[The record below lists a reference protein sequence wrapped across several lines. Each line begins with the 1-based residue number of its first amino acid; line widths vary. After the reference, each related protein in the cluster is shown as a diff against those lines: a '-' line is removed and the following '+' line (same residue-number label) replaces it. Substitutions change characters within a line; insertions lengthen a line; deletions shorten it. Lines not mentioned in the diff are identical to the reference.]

1 MKVTTADFLF
11 EIGCEE
17 IPARMLPG
25 ATKELKAI
33 LEKYLTA
40 YNLLEDAPVETFA
53 APRRLAATCSR
64 VRVKQADEIKDEIG
78 PPKSVS
84 FDAAGK
90 PTRAAESF
98 AEKVGIAVDKLTLV
112 STARGEYLTAKRVIH
127 GKSAQEILEEFLPRA
142 VKEIPWPKTMYWTGA
157 SGLHFIR
164 PIRWVV
170 ALLGGKT
177 LRLTLGDAKADRF
190 SSGHRFLG
198 KAKVPVSGVKD
209 YSEKL
214 RASYVLVRAEDRR
227 KKIETELR
235 QLAGSKGLR
244 VHEDRHL
251 MDMVTYLNE
260 FPSAIMGGF
269 DATFLDLPDEILVTV
284 MRDHQ
289 KYFALERKDGSLAP
303 NFLAVI
309 NLDKDRAGHIRAGHE
324 RVLRA
329 RFADARFFWETDQK
343 CRLADYLPKLATVTF
358 QAKLG
363 SYGDKV
369 ERVRALARWIAE
381 QWFASSIPQASVA
394 SADRAAELAKCDL
407 VTDMVREFTELQG
420 IVGGLYAKSQGEPED
435 VALAGY
441 DHYKPLALDDSIPRN
456 ITGQAVALA
465 DKLDSL
471 VGCFAVGLI
480 PSGSS
485 DPFALRRAAMGIVKI
500 LIETKLPVSLSL
512 AISRAVRSLATL
524 PPKIIAQVEVEKQ
537 VMDFIL
543 ERARFVLKERGS
555 VAEEEVSAA
564 LGGGADDLVDAVRR
578 AEAVKA
584 IRRTRNFEPL
594 AVSFKRIR
602 KMLEKAGPEANWKL
616 TAIRS
621 DLFTEEA
628 ERQLHSKAAS
638 VARQSEQRKREGRY
652 RDALH
657 DIAELRPAVDKFF
670 DEVMVMAEEEQI
682 RKNRLTLLSELLAQF
697 STIAD
702 FSEIVAGDKT

>member
-1 MKVTTADFLF
+1 VKSATADFLF

-17 IPARMLPG
+17 IPAGMLPG
-25 ATKELKAI
+25 AAGELKAI

-40 YNLLEDAPVETFA
+40 YNLLEGAVVETFA
-53 APRRLAATCSR
+53 APRRLAATCAAIR
-64 VRVKQADEIKDEIG
+64 LKQADEIKDEMG

-98 AEKVGIAVDKLTLV
+98 AQKVGITVDKLTLV
-112 STARGEYLTAKRVIH
+112 STAKGEYLTAKRVIQ
-127 GKSAQEILEEFLPRA
+127 GKSAKEILEEFLPRA

-157 SGLHFIR
+157 SGLHCIR

-177 LRLTLGDAKADRF
+177 LRLTLGDANADRF
-190 SSGHRFLG
+190 SKGHRFLG
-198 KAKVPVSGVKD
+198 KAHIPLTGAKEYAD
-209 YSEKL
+209 KL
-214 RASYVLVRAEDRR
+214 KTNYVLVGAEDRR
-227 KKIETELR
+227 KKIEAELH
-235 QLAGSKGLR
+235 QLASSKGLR
-244 VHEDRHL
+244 VHEDKHL

-260 FPSAIMGGF
+260 YPSAILGGF
-269 DATFLDLPDEILVTV
+269 DANFLDLPDEILITV

-309 NLDKDRAGHIRAGHE
+309 NLDKDRAGLIRAGHE

-363 SYGDKV
+363 SYTDKV
-369 ERVRALARWIAE
+369 ERVRAMARWIAE
-381 QWFASSIPQASVA
+381 QWFASSIPLASVG

-435 VALAGY
+435 VAWAVY

-500 LIETKLPVSLSL
+500 LIETKLPLSLSL
-512 AISRAVRSLATL
+512 AVSRAVRGLTTL
-524 PPKIIAQVEVEKQ
+524 PPKINIQVQVEKQ

-543 ERARFVLKERGS
+543 ERARFVLKERGT
-555 VAEEEVSAA
+555 VAYDEVNAA
-564 LGGGADDLVDAVRR
+564 LAAGADDLVDAVRR

-584 IRRTRNFEPL
+584 IRKTKNFEPL

-602 KMLEKAGPEANWKL
+602 KILEKAGPEAGWKL
-616 TAIRS
+616 SALRS
-621 DLFTEEA
+621 DLFTQEA

-652 RDALH
+652 REALH

-670 DEVMVMAEEEQI
+670 DEVMVMAEEEQV

-702 FSEIVAGDKT
+702 FSEIVAAEKT

>member
-1 MKVTTADFLF
+1 
-11 EIGCEE
+11 
-17 IPARMLPG
+17 
-25 ATKELKAI
+25 
-33 LEKYLTA
+33 
-40 YNLLEDAPVETFA
+40 
-53 APRRLAATCSR
+53 
-64 VRVKQADEIKDEIG
+64 
-78 PPKSVS
+78 
-84 FDAAGK
+84 
-90 PTRAAESF
+90 
-98 AEKVGIAVDKLTLV
+98 
-112 STARGEYLTAKRVIH
+112 
-127 GKSAQEILEEFLPRA
+127 
-142 VKEIPWPKTMYWTGA
+142 MYWTGG

-177 LRLTLGDAKADRF
+177 LRLTLGDAKGDRF
-190 SSGHRFLG
+190 SRGHRFLG
-198 KAKVPVSGVKD
+198 RAKIPLTGVKD
-209 YSEKL
+209 YAERLK
-214 RASYVLVRAEDRR
+214 ANYVMVRAEDRG
-227 KKIETELR
+227 KKIENEL
-235 QLAGSKGLR
+235 QHLAGSKGLR

-260 FPSAIMGGF
+260 YPTAIMGGF
-269 DATFLDLPDEILVTV
+269 DPNFLDLPDEILITV

-303 NFLAVI
+303 NFLAII
-309 NLDKDRAGHIRAGHE
+309 NLDKDRAGLIRAGHE

-369 ERVRALARWIAE
+369 ERVRAVARWIAE

-435 VALAGY
+435 VAEAIY

-500 LIETKLPVSLSL
+500 LIETKLPLSLSL
-512 AISRAVRSLATL
+512 AVSRAVRGLASL
-524 PPKIIAQVEVEKQ
+524 PPKINVQVAVEKQ

-555 VAEEEVSAA
+555 VAYDEVNAA
-564 LGGGADDLVDAVRR
+564 LAAGADDLVDAVRR

-584 IRRTRNFEPL
+584 IRKTKNFEPL

-602 KMLEKAGPEANWKL
+602 KILEKAGPESGWKL
-616 TAIRS
+616 SAIRA

-670 DEVMVMAEEEQI
+670 DEVMVMAEQEEI

-702 FSEIVAGDKT
+702 FSEIVAAEKT